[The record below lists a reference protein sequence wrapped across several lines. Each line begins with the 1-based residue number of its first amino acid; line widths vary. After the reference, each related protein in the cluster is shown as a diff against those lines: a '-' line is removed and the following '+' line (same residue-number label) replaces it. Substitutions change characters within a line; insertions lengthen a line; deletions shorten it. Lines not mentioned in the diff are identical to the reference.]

1 MELRKL
7 EISEHGQTRMLWEK
21 VFPEDTKAFLDYYYF
36 LKTRDNEIYVIDED
50 EAIRSMLQ
58 LNPYLI
64 RCGENVFKGHY
75 IIAVAT
81 EEAYRK
87 RGYMGKL
94 LRASMQ
100 QMYLNK
106 EVFTF
111 LMPASEAIYTPYD
124 FRFVYDQNVWQYTA
138 SYSEKSEDSEHAL
151 QDAGV
156 TVSEAGIGDGTAL
169 ADFFNRYF
177 AEKFSVYA
185 VRDESYY
192 QTMHFEQQSENGGIK
207 LLKKDG
213 ETVGSFLYGDED
225 GLEIREPLYLRE
237 YGEIFWNAVKGLCEE
252 RRQKQAMVYAG
263 IAGEGKISSG
273 VTKTETKPTIMMR
286 IIHLESLLKVIKI
299 QDGETINCSFAVLD
313 SILPQNSRVWRL
325 QSADIKADGEEKA
338 ENKNRILVS
347 ETEDSEGVLS
357 IAALT
362 SLLFGYK
369 SVEEAAEEADVYM
382 SRHLMEEL
390 KKIQPLKPVYLNEI
404 V

>member
-21 VFPEDTKAFLDYYYF
+21 VFSEDSKAFLDYYYF

-64 RCGENVFKGHY
+64 QCNENVFKGHY

-81 EEAYRK
+81 EGAYRK

-100 QMYLNK
+100 QMYLSK
-106 EVFTF
+106 EPFTF
-111 LMPASEAIYTPYD
+111 LMPAAEAIYTPYD
-124 FRFVYDQNVWQYTA
+124 FRFVYDQNIWQYTVSGSA
-138 SYSEKSEDSEHAL
+138 ESKDFGHAP
-151 QDAGV
+151 QDAGM
-156 TVSEAGIGDGTAL
+156 TVSEAGIGDGAAL
-169 ADFFNRYF
+169 ADFFNRCF
-177 AEKFSVYA
+177 AEMFSVYA

-192 QTMHFEQQSENGGIK
+192 QTMLFEQQSENGGIK

-213 ETVGSFLYGDED
+213 EAVGSFLYGDED
-225 GLEIREPLYLRE
+225 GLEIREPLYLKE
-237 YGEIFWNAVKGLCEE
+237 YEQDFWNAVSGLCEE
-252 RRQKQAMVYAG
+252 RRQKQAAVYAG
-263 IAGEGKISSG
+263 IGEGERMPSG
-273 VTKTETKPTIMMR
+273 ITKTETKPTIMVR
-286 IIHLESLLKVIKI
+286 IIHLESFLNTIKVR
-299 QDGETINCSFAVLD
+299 DGETINCSFAVLD

-325 QSADIKADGEEKA
+325 QSVKAQGQGEE
-338 ENKNRILVS
+338 ETESEEEIVVY

-362 SLLFGYK
+362 SFLFGYK
-369 SVEEAAEEADVYM
+369 SVEEIAEEPDVYM
-382 SRHLMEEL
+382 TEHLMSEL
-390 KKIQPLKPVYLNEI
+390 KKIQPLCPVYLNEI